1 MVERDDEDKA
11 SIVATSEI
19 SFDFDNN
26 SRISLD
32 TKDMIEQI
40 TGEMDPSYDET
51 SKTLVKEI
59 LNQVVSRISFKSS
72 TDLIEDFHKELEVQ
86 KIILLETAS
95 SILPK
100 TDSLLSKISETEQ
113 EDASCSSTSSKNIAP
128 DIAQSSDLSLSNYTS
143 RSELKLHMKV
153 PSNTPDAFKASLKY
167 AEEEQLKLTQKM
179 LKEDVKADI
188 DKTLQLL
195 ETAKNKLL
203 TYLNQGQTP
212 IDNAA
217 KINNDKITIDP
228 FKSLENKELFPV
240 PPKLPETPKKEVDF
254 KYEDVFAYNKKKTKD
269 FSDNKKP
276 KPEETA
282 IVEIGPRNN
291 PIHELKH
298 MFLDEFKKQVDF
310 VPTVTDDEVFD
321 LENLAHANVFV
332 DNKKIKTMIDRYLT
346 PEQIKDLKEDEMI
359 SHNTDIFEKRYSSS
373 SESAKPSKI
382 TQERLRDDIDI
393 IVRELLEHSAAFQDY
408 VKANEQGDSTNDTI
422 EDVKFVLEK
431 LLQHVVDEVSTSEN
445 DAPKTPLDYQVNH
458 LVKPVY
464 FCLIDDYVD
473 VFPTVGRAGDSGPL
487 SWLTHRLRKCA
498 VTEKKSTIS
507 VRRCYSN
514 GQRNYTGPYAKNTD
528 NDGLLEKLIKGTNYL
543 TELYKE
549 IYSRPLNWMQLGKY
563 QLNPFAMDT
572 AKESTMP
579 LLRKSKKIIT
589 FDDKPD
595 AQTSTTRDR
604 ETVEEKLKMVI
615 NPGKEREV
623 IKASKM
629 QKHFDSSQCQDL
641 SLSIWPSWKRE
652 WIKIFTAEHASN
664 EREGLKQLSDL
675 VNIKQTYNHFSGIDL
690 NNNKPVEHKLG
701 RINLKK
707 NVRINPLTV
716 KKEFNMHHNLM
727 EISPEK
733 LPNDESDDEI
743 SEEIIGATKVHF
755 TNSDDDEPQKKVEK
769 VVPVYPIDDAIP
781 GTSRD
786 SQPNLVLI
794 HSEKHSPCES
804 GTRIVDFA
812 DLPSSEE
819 KIYEPVADV
828 PRRFATSSM
837 EHAYM
842 KNLAVLQNKVDCS
855 SLSSIYSSSS
865 SEGSYQ
871 VLPKI
876 YPQNGLNY
884 NTPSMVAHFSDISK
898 ANRIP
903 NSTSTSIVSSRSADS
918 PPETVD
924 YYADVD
930 NYTQIIPELRPEY
943 FSKPDLNPPDEVA
956 RIEENV
962 LKNDR
967 LNPLIRSLSLQY
979 SHPSNALRMGRISS
993 SLESLTSTTSH
1004 SLVSTTDGDF
1014 RER

>member
-1 MVERDDEDKA
+1 MDENFISLAPNSENTKRKFWSLRLRKTVIDDKDEETKFIEENNTSKWKNRMRVGKTTMKNRKQSRLSIWKSWFLALLKSKSNIKRNSFEELKASELVDLNCIPSYTKFCESFDLDTDSILKSFQNASPVSNKEESSNDLGMAITLPGGVKGKDIKVDVELKVSPKDHNTNQSENNFTKGLHLIQSDQKETIYSGTVKVPSGTNILQVSQMPLYLLNGDATRSEQRVETIIKPVNNVLPEDYDNALLIDEINLRLCIESNIIFDQTELSHEFVTNVIPMVERDDEDKA

-445 DAPKTPLDYQVNH
+445 DAPKTPLDYQSDA
-458 LVKPVY
+458 PA
-464 FCLIDDYVD
+464 
-473 VFPTVGRAGDSGPL
+473 TAG
-487 SWLTHRLRKCA
+487 
-498 VTEKKSTIS
+498 
-507 VRRCYSN
+507 
-514 GQRNYTGPYAKNTD
+514 
-528 NDGLLEKLIKGTNYL
+528 
-543 TELYKE
+543 
-549 IYSRPLNWMQLGKY
+549 
-563 QLNPFAMDT
+563 
-572 AKESTMP
+572 
-579 LLRKSKKIIT
+579 
-589 FDDKPD
+589 
-595 AQTSTTRDR
+595 
-604 ETVEEKLKMVI
+604 
-615 NPGKEREV
+615 
-623 IKASKM
+623 
-629 QKHFDSSQCQDL
+629 
-641 SLSIWPSWKRE
+641 PS
-652 WIKIFTAEHASN
+652 H
-664 EREGLKQLSDL
+664 G
-675 VNIKQTYNHFSGIDL
+675 
-690 NNNKPVEHKLG
+690 
-701 RINLKK
+701 
-707 NVRINPLTV
+707 
-716 KKEFNMHHNLM
+716 
-727 EISPEK
+727 
-733 LPNDESDDEI
+733 
-743 SEEIIGATKVHF
+743 
-755 TNSDDDEPQKKVEK
+755 
-769 VVPVYPIDDAIP
+769 
-781 GTSRD
+781 
-786 SQPNLVLI
+786 
-794 HSEKHSPCES
+794 
-804 GTRIVDFA
+804 
-812 DLPSSEE
+812 
-819 KIYEPVADV
+819 
-828 PRRFATSSM
+828 
-837 EHAYM
+837 
-842 KNLAVLQNKVDCS
+842 
-855 SLSSIYSSSS
+855 
-865 SEGSYQ
+865 
-871 VLPKI
+871 
-876 YPQNGLNY
+876 
-884 NTPSMVAHFSDISK
+884 
-898 ANRIP
+898 
-903 NSTSTSIVSSRSADS
+903 
-918 PPETVD
+918 
-924 YYADVD
+924 
-930 NYTQIIPELRPEY
+930 
-943 FSKPDLNPPDEVA
+943 
-956 RIEENV
+956 
-962 LKNDR
+962 
-967 LNPLIRSLSLQY
+967 
-979 SHPSNALRMGRISS
+979 
-993 SLESLTSTTSH
+993 
-1004 SLVSTTDGDF
+1004 
-1014 RER
+1014 